1 MPSNA
6 PDWRALFDTA
16 LAGLGPVKLATRL
29 GYSNHTLVSR
39 IGGGHI
45 AASPVFQKRVI
56 DRLFVVAECP
66 ATLQAQPRSECA
78 RIGAAFDFVL
88 AEDLADHPG
97 DYKLYI
103 MQSCTKLTPSLL
115 KTVSTR
121 SAWTMA

>member
-39 IGGGHI
+39 ISGGHI

-78 RIGAAFDFVL
+78 RIGCGPAPTQNPLSMRIWKTCQQCAYKPQK
-88 AEDLADHPG
+88 ED
-97 DYKLYI
+97 
-103 MQSCTKLTPSLL
+103 
-115 KTVSTR
+115 
-121 SAWTMA
+121 